1 MISRELL
8 DWGLIDDDDDDYYY
22 IDFVCILRRHVLE
35 RREEVY

>member
-8 DWGLIDDDDDDYYY
+8 DWGLIDDDDDYYY